1 MGDRTRAEFL
11 TTAGGAA
18 LAASLPSPARAAVI
32 ATRIQGILDA
42 AVDDAHRAGR
52 SAAAYVAGAF
62 DPSFGSG
69 QIFVSG
75 APLAA
80 RDHQRTIPLDRDTPF
95 LIGSITK
102 VFTSRIFAMRR
113 GGYGGTLGDTLR
125 VGLPARLAAL
135 RVLDIAH
142 YGSGFPSDD
151 DPPIWTNGTIDGQTL
166 PLLAKSLRSHT
177 ELPQCDPGAQYSYSN
192 LSWGLLGLASLDI
205 DSVDRPAADEW
216 IEAVRALGGALGLH
230 ATTPWTAATA
240 DGLAAGYNGNTLL
253 AEGFSYGARNWPTLG
268 GGGDLASTGTDMLA
282 WLGYNMGRTGRDT
295 ALLREQQTATQTFK
309 TQAPPVADIGP
320 CVTRALPS
328 PLTTSLGWFHAAP
341 RWNRGIE
348 LLWKNGGV
356 QGFTSWMGF
365 RAWAGGA
372 SPSRTGVFVL
382 ANDKSADA
390 LGMRIAR
397 DLLGS
402 AR

>member
-1 MGDRTRAEFL
+1 MGVSTRATFL
-11 TTAGGAA
+11 TTAGAAA
-18 LAASLPSPARAAVI
+18 LAASMPLPGRTADIAR
-32 ATRIQGILDA
+32 RIQAILDA
-42 AVDDAHRAGR
+42 AVADAHAQGR
-52 SAAAYVAGAF
+52 TAAAYVAGAF
-62 DPSFGSG
+62 DPSLGSG
-69 QIFVSG
+69 RIFVSG

-102 VFTSRIFAMRR
+102 VFTSRVFAMRR

-142 YGSGFPSDD
+142 YASGFPSDNN
-151 DPPIWTNGTIDGQTL
+151 PPIWTNGTIDGQTL
-166 PLLAKSLRSHT
+166 PLLVSSLLKHAD
-177 ELPQCDPGAQYSYSN
+177 LPQCDPGAQYSYSN

-205 DSVDRPAADEW
+205 DSVERPAADEW
-216 IEAVRALGGALGLH
+216 IEAVRALGRALGLP

-240 DGLAAGYNGNTLL
+240 DRLPAGYNGNTLL
-253 AEGFSYGARNWPTLG
+253 AEGFSYGARNWSTLG

-282 WLGYNMGRTGRDT
+282 WLGYNMGRTGRD
-295 ALLREQQTATQTFK
+295 AARLREQQTATRTFK
-309 TQAPPVADIGP
+309 IQAPPAGDIGP
-320 CVTRALPS
+320 CVTRAMP

-341 RWNRGIE
+341 HWNRRIE

-365 RAWAGGA
+365 RAWAGGTSA
-372 SPSRTGVFVL
+372 SRTGVFVL

-397 DLLGS
+397 DLLGM

>member
-11 TTAGGAA
+11 TTAGGAV
-18 LAASLPSPARAAVI
+18 LAASMPLPGRAAVI

-42 AVDDAHRAGR
+42 AVDAAHRQGR

-62 DPSFGSG
+62 DPSFGG
-69 QIFVSG
+69 GRIFVSG

-142 YGSGFPSDD
+142 YGSGFPSDN

-166 PLLAKSLRSHT
+166 PLLVASLKRHP
-177 ELPQCDPGAQYSYSN
+177 ELPQCEPGAQYSYSN

-216 IEAVRALGGALGLH
+216 IEAVRALGRALGLH

-240 DGLAAGYNGNTLL
+240 DGLPAGYNGNTLL
-253 AEGFSYGARNWPTLG
+253 SEGFSYGARNWPTLG
-268 GGGDLASTGTDMLA
+268 GGGDLASTGADMLA
-282 WLGYNMGRTGRDT
+282 WLGYNMGRTGRDI
-295 ALLREQQTATQTFK
+295 ALLREQQTATRRFT
-309 TQAPPVADIGP
+309 TTAPPASGIEA
-320 CVTRALPS
+320 CVTRVMKS
-328 PLTTSLGWFHAAP
+328 PTTTSLGWFHDVP
-341 RWNRGIE
+341 RWNRDVE
-348 LLWKNGGV
+348 LLVKNGGV

-365 RAWAGGA
+365 RAWAGGT

-397 DLLGS
+397 DLLGM